1 MREAEEPLDDEDRW
15 DNDMGGD
22 QGGNADGA
30 VFI

>member
-1 MREAEEPLDDEDRW
+1 MREAEEPLDDEGQW
-15 DNDMGGD
+15 GNDMGGD

>member
-1 MREAEEPLDDEDRW
+1 MREAEEPLDDEEGRE
-15 DNDMGGD
+15 NDMGGD